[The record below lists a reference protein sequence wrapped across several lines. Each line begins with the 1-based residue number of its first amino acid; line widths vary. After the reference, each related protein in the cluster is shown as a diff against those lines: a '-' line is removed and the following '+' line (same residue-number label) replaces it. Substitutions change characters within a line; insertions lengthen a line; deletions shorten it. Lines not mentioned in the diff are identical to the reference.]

1 MHEQTKTT
9 QQLEKEIN
17 LLRQENLSMLAKI
30 NLHQKA
36 FKEVSNTIGA
46 ITELNE
52 IASKDEIVRQLL
64 QENLKLKEQLKV
76 LRLTEREK
84 DVFRLIVNGYTSK
97 EIAQQLKISKLTVD
111 THRKNIQHKLEV
123 SNMVDMIKL
132 AMQFDWNV

>member
-9 QQLEKEIN
+9 QQLEKEISM
-17 LLRQENLSMLAKI
+17 LRQENMAMLAKL
-30 NLHQKA
+30 NLHQRA
-36 FKEVSNTIGA
+36 FREVHNALEVVS
-46 ITELNE
+46 ELSQ
-52 IASKDEIVRQLL
+52 IVSKDEIVRQLME
-64 QENLKLKEQLKV
+64 ENLKLKEKLKI

-84 DVFRLIVNGYTSK
+84 DIFKLIVNGYTSK
-97 EIAQQLKISKLTVD
+97 EIALQLKISKLTVD